1 MKALIALTVLAA
13 AALPAAAASD
23 PSSPME
29 ALSTISC
36 HPAIRGTVVSVHT
49 DPTYFGTDVVLDSNG
64 VGFIATDHEKYFPN
78 IGSYVGQKVVIWGGI
93 ARDRYGVTRGVEMTG
108 PAQLML
114 LSTAL
119 ADPKKNNCSKSGTSD

>member
-13 AALPAAAASD
+13 SALPAAAASD

-29 ALSTISC
+29 ALSTSIC
-36 HPAIRGTVVSVHT
+36 RPAIIGTVVSVHT

-64 VGFIATDHEKYFPN
+64 VGFIAMDHEKYFPT
-78 IGSYVGQKVVIWGGI
+78 IGSYVGQKVVIWGSI
-93 ARDRYGVTRGVEMTG
+93 ARNYYGVTRGVEMTG
-108 PAQLML
+108 SAQLML

-119 ADPKKNNCSKSGTSD
+119 AEPKKTNCFASRPD